1 MAEEIVVK
9 GISRKEK
16 YENLIPQISS
26 LFQGEEDYIAN
37 AANLSAALK
46 TTFGF
51 FWVGFYFVRNNQLV
65 LGPYQGD
72 IACTRINLG
81 KGVCGSSWQQEKT
94 IVVPDVDK
102 FPGHIACSSKSK
114 SEIVVPIFK
123 QNKIIGVLDID
134 SDQLN
139 DFNDTDQLYLEKIV
153 EIWSTHSKLV

>member
-1 MAEEIVVK
+1 M
-9 GISRKEK
+9 
-16 YENLIPQISS
+16 
-26 LFQGEEDYIAN
+26 
-37 AANLSAALK
+37 
-46 TTFGF
+46 
-51 FWVGFYFVRNNQLV
+51 RNNQLV

-114 SEIVVPIFK
+114 SEIVIPIFK
-123 QNKIIGVLDID
+123 QNQVVGVLDID

-139 DFNDTDQLYLEKIV
+139 DFDKTDQFYLEKIV
-153 EIWSTHSKLV
+153 EIWSKHSKLI